1 MSFTPYDNS
10 IRWYHDT
17 YHQLKKWIDVNIVE
31 DVSQVIKDTY
41 ELPLVKLDKEGALYH
56 RMLSHMS
63 LLLGP
68 PDRLHS
74 EVEINRLRIIT
85 ALIVANN
92 RGKLFEVM
100 DVLDPDNDMYSYCT
114 VIV

>member
-1 MSFTPYDNS
+1 M
-10 IRWYHDT
+10 
-17 YHQLKKWIDVNIVE
+17 KWIDVNIIE
-31 DVSQVIKDTY
+31 DVSLVIEDIY

-68 PDRLHS
+68 PDRLYS
-74 EVEINRLRIIT
+74 KVEINRLRIIT

-100 DVLDPDNDMYSYCT
+100 NVLDPDNDMYSYCT